1 MPDRSAHRRAAAR
14 PRRRHRRSPGFTLSE
29 LLLVITIVSLITLV
43 AYPSMRTFLG
53 YNDDAG
59 AATRLT
65 RTYNRVI
72 DQARRNN
79 RAHIVEFSL
88 FLAGEP
94 GGRMAVSESRFEGC
108 TDAAERREAGALT
121 PVETLPFGGT
131 VVDDYV
137 GPVEAEAGLASW
149 RLGDAVRNDIL
160 RLCVKPDGSSWR
172 VVDDTVEPVSDGL
185 SLRVQRFE
193 KNENGWGR
201 VGPGREVRLNFG
213 EGAQM
218 QLVVEER

>member
-1 MPDRSAHRRAAAR
+1 MPDRSVDRRAAAR
-14 PRRRHRRSPGFTLSE
+14 RHRRRSPGFTLSE
-29 LLLVITIVSLITLV
+29 LLLVITIVALITLV
-43 AYPSMRTFLG
+43 AYPSMKTFLG

-79 RAHIVEFSL
+79 RAHVVEFSV
-88 FLAGEP
+88 FLAREP
-94 GGRMAVSESRFEGC
+94 GGRMAISESRFASC
-108 TDAAERREAGALT
+108 TDAAQRRDAGALT
-121 PVETLPFGGT
+121 PIETLPFGGT

-149 RLGDAVRNDIL
+149 QLVDAVRNDIL
-160 RLCVKPDGSSWR
+160 RLCISPDGGSYR
-172 VVDDTVEPVSDGL
+172 IIDDAVEPVSDGL
-185 SLRVQRFE
+185 SLKVQRFE
-193 KNENGWGR
+193 KNDNGWGR
-201 VGPGREVRLNFG
+201 VGPGREVRFIFG

-218 QLVVEER
+218 QLLVEGR